1 MMGRGVSNQCE
12 LRGIYGLLCWQN
24 PQRRGGGRWW
34 KRMSLFLGWLGLRS
48 LVPNLIWLGLRSLV
62 PNFIWLGLRSLVP
75 NFIYSKYIYPKYS
88 FSVDRIHRG
97 GGEGHWCKRQ
107 FLKTFTK
114 PLYIWMNLFDERKGR
129 WFLFNQHLNLTKHGQ
144 IYGYIWLHTYG
155 YAMYCVEGWV

>member
-1 MMGRGVSNQCE
+1 MWTKRHLRAPLLTESTEEEGR
-12 LRGIYGLLCWQN
+12 
-24 PQRRGGGRWW
+24 GRWW
-34 KRMSLFLGWLGLRS
+34 KRMSLFLG
-48 LVPNLIWLGLRSLV
+48 
-62 PNFIWLGLRSLVP
+62 WLGLRSLVP

-114 PLYIWMNLFDERKGR
+114 PLYIWMNLFDERKRR

-155 YAMYCVEGWV
+155 YAIMYCVEGWV

>member
-1 MMGRGVSNQCE
+1 MMGREVSNQCE

-24 PQRRGGGRWW
+24 PQRRRGEGADG
-34 KRMSLFLGWLGLRS
+34 KECHYFLVGS
-48 LVPNLIWLGLRSLV
+48 K
-62 PNFIWLGLRSLVP
+62 GLRSLVP

-155 YAMYCVEGWV
+155 YAIMYCVEGWV

>member
-1 MMGRGVSNQCE
+1 MGRGVSNQYE

-24 PQRRGGGRWW
+24 PQRRGEGADG
-34 KRMSLFLGWLGLRS
+34 KECNYFLVGS
-48 LVPNLIWLGLRSLV
+48 K
-62 PNFIWLGLRSLVP
+62 GLRSLVP